1 LITPINTL
9 SAQLQTVQRGMS
21 RKRFAFMT
29 LQEPILPQWIAFATD
44 QSMDRIPPQM
54 LMIIKIFIA
63 QY

>member
-1 LITPINTL
+1 
-9 SAQLQTVQRGMS
+9 MS

-29 LQEPILPQWIAFATD
+29 LQEPILPKWIAFATD

-54 LMIIKIFIA
+54 FMIIKIFIA

>member
-29 LQEPILPQWIAFATD
+29 LQEPILPKWIAFATD

-54 LMIIKIFIA
+54 FMIIKIFIA
-63 QY
+63 QS